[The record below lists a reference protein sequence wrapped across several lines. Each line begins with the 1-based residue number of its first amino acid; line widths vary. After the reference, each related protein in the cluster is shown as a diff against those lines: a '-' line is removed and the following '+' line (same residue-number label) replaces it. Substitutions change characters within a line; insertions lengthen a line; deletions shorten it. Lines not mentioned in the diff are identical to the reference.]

1 MRTSQ
6 EFGFLSGKAPMTSD
20 QHKSFLSALEQALT
34 VAPKAL
40 ESYGTDAQRTIAL
53 EEMGELITA
62 LAREE
67 RGRAGK
73 AEVLEEIADVLITAI
88 QLALIYGADE
98 TAAQILYKIKRLGK
112 TLPNFDPPSE
122 NTVTVGDLIGLR
134 RME

>member
-1 MRTSQ
+1 
-6 EFGFLSGKAPMTSD
+6 MTSD
-20 QHKSFLSALEQALT
+20 QHKSFLSALEQALA

-40 ESYGTDAQRTIAL
+40 ESYGTYAQRTIAL

-98 TAAQILYKIKRLGK
+98 TTAQILYKIKRLGK

-122 NTVTVGDLIGLR
+122 NTVTVGDLVGLR